1 MAKISLNDISSSFQ
15 TMITQNL
22 EPSST
27 IKTIAH
33 NSSEDT
39 SAEQQTEDTMT
50 LMDKIALEM
59 QRGV

>member
-1 MAKISLNDISSSFQ
+1 MAKFSLNDISSSFQ

-27 IKTIAH
+27 IKT
-33 NSSEDT
+33 SSYSFSEDT

-50 LMDKIALEM
+50 LMNKIALEM

>member
-1 MAKISLNDISSSFQ
+1 MAKFSLNDISSSFQ

-27 IKTIAH
+27 IKTSSH
-33 NSSEDT
+33 SFSEDT
-39 SAEQQTEDTMT
+39 SAEQKTEDTMT

>member
-1 MAKISLNDISSSFQ
+1 MAKFSLNDISSSFQ

-27 IKTIAH
+27 IKT
-33 NSSEDT
+33 SSQSFSEDT

-50 LMDKIALEM
+50 LMNKIALEM

>member
-1 MAKISLNDISSSFQ
+1 MAKFSLNDISSSFQ

-22 EPSST
+22 EPSAI
-27 IKTIAH
+27 IKTSSH
-33 NSSEDT
+33 SFSEDT

-50 LMDKIALEM
+50 LMNKIALEM

>member
-22 EPSST
+22 GPSST
-27 IKTIAH
+27 IKTSAH
-33 NSSEDT
+33 SSLEDT